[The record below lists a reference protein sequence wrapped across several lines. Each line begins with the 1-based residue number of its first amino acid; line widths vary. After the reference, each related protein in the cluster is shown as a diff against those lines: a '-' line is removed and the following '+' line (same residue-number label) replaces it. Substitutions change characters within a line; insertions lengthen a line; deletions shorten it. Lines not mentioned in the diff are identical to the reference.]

1 MTNQYGEDLFNITS
15 RIRCSSDEGV
25 GGDLY
30 FKTKVGVDSSTE
42 SIIDAV
48 GIESAFYNSSVAYG
62 IPTIEYVEVAGIK
75 SPEDLVTQG
84 DTELTITGTNFG
96 PKESLDISV
105 VSMGY
110 GRNNANTGTK
120 YSASD
125 CLVSTGHTKMMC
137 KTVAGVGQDLSL
149 VVTVKDQASDL
160 DAKRFDSCLAYMCW

>member
-1 MTNQYGEDLFNITS
+1 MKIYYGYSVKHANGNDEDRSEYECDSVTMTNQYGEDLFNITS

-30 FKTKVGVDSSTE
+30 FKAKVGVDSSTE

-96 PKESLDISV
+96 PKES
-105 VSMGY
+105 
-110 GRNNANTGTK
+110 
-120 YSASD
+120 
-125 CLVSTGHTKMMC
+125 
-137 KTVAGVGQDLSL
+137 
-149 VVTVKDQASDL
+149 
-160 DAKRFDSCLAYMCW
+160 